1 MKVKAKL
8 AELDKTSLTSREK
21 MAELINFSNN
31 LGFLFTD
38 IMSEI
43 VKGDN
48 SCQIQIELKTIHES
62 LSSETT
68 SASYAS
74 AKKEDPPESDV
85 VMLSTIRR
93 TSIDTIGAVQEEDM
107 MERNPNIEPKL
118 RSRRRSLASEYNARL
133 SSSRTLGSWQ

>member
-21 MAELINFSNN
+21 MAKLINFSNN
-31 LGFLFTD
+31 LGFLFSD

-68 SASYAS
+68 S
-74 AKKEDPPESDV
+74 
-85 VMLSTIRR
+85 
-93 TSIDTIGAVQEEDM
+93 
-107 MERNPNIEPKL
+107 
-118 RSRRRSLASEYNARL
+118 
-133 SSSRTLGSWQ
+133 